1 MEANASEREMSV
13 EWSLGS
19 PSPSANAHCVP
30 TTHQKPC
37 LVLVFVQNTWAHK
50 VVGDLLS
57 DLNPTRTP
65 KQTKHGSRP
74 EQETHRDPGSTD
86 QPSQVLPCQDKEQ
99 TLSSACIIPGNRATS
114 KVAEGSHVCPKARD
128 GRERVLHTGV

>member
-1 MEANASEREMSV
+1 MWRQMPVKGTMSV

-19 PSPSANAHCVP
+19 SSPSANAHCVP

-50 VVGDLLS
+50 VVGDSLS

-65 KQTKHGSRP
+65 KQTKQW
-74 EQETHRDPGSTD
+74 E
-86 QPSQVLPCQDKEQ
+86 L
-99 TLSSACIIPGNRATS
+99 A
-114 KVAEGSHVCPKARD
+114 
-128 GRERVLHTGV
+128 